1 MSSLIKVGI
10 FATVCLVILALLI
23 WQIEDWNPFVEEGQT
38 LDAAFDSVA
47 GLDEKASVRVAGV
60 RVGQVEGLGLGPDGR
75 SAQVTIRLD
84 RPLALT
90 QGTTARV
97 SSLGLLGEKYIEI
110 IPGPPNAPPLPPD
123 AVLPGITPPS
133 LDDAMAKLSEIGDSI
148 QQVTGSLSGGDLG
161 GNVNRLIDDVV
172 ATSAEI
178 RALVAENRATV
189 GSAIRNFDEVGGT
202 LSREL
207 PRLASQMD
215 RALDQIARLVEENR
229 GNVGTSLEN
238 IRDLTSKL
246 QTSADNLN
254 EISGKIARGEG
265 TIGKLVTDDQ
275 AYNEVISTLDS
286 IQGGVETLSGTIG
299 AVNKFR
305 IDLDMQGYLREG
317 LETEAFSSD
326 ESDTES
332 LTSFRLDIDP
342 QDGKRLYRVGASST
356 PFGKRREKT
365 QEVLV
370 TNPDGTT
377 ETTTTTTLTQ
387 ERDYV
392 FTGLFGYRTPQDIR
406 LWAGL
411 IEGSGGA
418 QVEYPLPLLDR
429 RLWLSLEAFDFSRPN
444 DLSPHLRLLGR
455 YQFHPNLYVIG
466 GYDDI
471 LEEDSLFLGGGIRW
485 TDENIRILL
494 GLAGGAIGR

>member
-10 FATVCLVILALLI
+10 FATLCLVLLALLI
-23 WQIEDWNPFVEEGQT
+23 WQIEDWNPFAEEAQT
-38 LDAAFDSVA
+38 IDAAFESVA

-60 RVGQVEGLGLGPDGR
+60 RVGLVDGIGLAPNGR

-84 RPLALT
+84 KPLALT
-90 QGTTARV
+90 QGTMARV

-110 IPGPPNAPPLPPD
+110 IPGPPNAPPLPPG

-148 QQVTGSLSGGDLG
+148 QQVTGSLAGGDLG
-161 GNVNRLIDDVV
+161 GNINRLVDDIM

-189 GSAIRNFDEVGGT
+189 GSAVRNFDRVGST
-202 LSREL
+202 LAQEL
-207 PRLASQMD
+207 PRLATQMD
-215 RALDQIARLVEENR
+215 RALDQLAAVIQENR
-229 GNVGTSLEN
+229 GDLNASMGN

-275 AYNEVISTLDS
+275 AYNEVLSTLDS

-305 IDLDMQGYLREG
+305 IDLDMQGYLRQGIGTQTLGE
-317 LETEAFSSD
+317 EE
-326 ESDTES
+326 EDTES

-342 QDGKRLYRVGASST
+342 QDGKRLYRAGVSST

-365 QEVLV
+365 QEVIV

-392 FTGLFGYRTPQDIR
+392 ITGLFGYRTPQDLR

-411 IEGSGGA
+411 IESTGGA
-418 QVEYPLPLLDR
+418 QVEYPLPILDR
-429 RLWLSLEAFDFSRPN
+429 RLWLSLEAFDFSRPD
-444 DLSPHLRLLGR
+444 DLSPHLRLQGR
-455 YQFHPNLYVIG
+455 YQFHPNLYLVG

>member
-1 MSSLIKVGI
+1 MSSAIKVGV
-10 FATVCLVILALLI
+10 FATLCLVILAVLI

-38 LDAAFDSVA
+38 VQAAFESVA

-60 RVGQVEGLGLGPDGR
+60 RVGQVDVIGLGADGR
-75 SAQVTIRLD
+75 SAQVTLRLD
-84 RPLALT
+84 KPLALT

-97 SSLGLLGEKYIEI
+97 SNLGLLGEKYVEI
-110 IPGPPNAPPLPPD
+110 IPGPPGAPPLPPGT
-123 AVLPGITPPS
+123 VLPGITPPS
-133 LDDAMAKLSEIGDSI
+133 IDDAMAKLSEIGDSI
-148 QQVTGSLSGGDLG
+148 QQVTGSLAGGDLG

-189 GSAIRNFDEVGGT
+189 GSAIRNFDQVGST
-202 LSREL
+202 LAQEL
-207 PRLASQMD
+207 PRLAAQMD
-215 RALDQIARLVEENR
+215 RALDQISRLVEENR
-229 GNVGTSLEN
+229 GNVGASMQN
-238 IRDLTSKL
+238 IRDLTTKL

-299 AVNKFR
+299 AVNKLR

-317 LETEAFSSD
+317 LETEAIGEDQSG
-326 ESDTES
+326 TES

-342 QDGKRLYRVGASST
+342 QDGKRLYRAGVSST
-356 PFGKRREKT
+356 PFGKRKEKT
-365 QEVLV
+365 QTFVV

-377 ETTTTTTLTQ
+377 ETTTTTTLSQ
-387 ERDYV
+387 EQDYV
-392 FTGLFGYRTPQDIR
+392 FTGLFGYRTPQDLR

-411 IEGSGGA
+411 IEGTGGA

-444 DLSPHLRLLGR
+444 DLSPHLRLQGR
-455 YQFHPNLYVIG
+455 YQFHPNLYLIG
-466 GYDDI
+466 GYDDV